1 MAHPSKAR
9 DRPSRPKKAK
19 PPNAVEVALNTWFA
33 SLPEGVLADHNIQAL
48 VAQAPKGWSVYEP
61 MVLLPAGSFTSEAWR
76 AVLEHIPS
84 GGAADLWERILA
96 NIPKPSRHAKLTH
109 LAANEGIPLHSGD
122 GAEENILRSPIG
134 LRTLYG
140 DFGPSAVLDAAK
152 RITPEDLD
160 KAFWVSTTQNGIY
173 QKWAPRWTMFSRGNV
188 KEKARLL
195 DFHKPSPSQ
204 SRENRVMSQKALKN
218 RWAVDLY
225 AGIGYFTF
233 SYAKLGLHVLCWELN
248 PWSVA
253 GLKQAASPN
262 GFDVR
267 VIEGEDLQNLDMRT
281 ILAQPSQITVFVE
294 SNVNAKRR
302 IDQLRKLGG
311 ELDMND
317 DGDPD
322 SNSGI
327 KTKSSNS
334 SYKSSDS
341 SMRHSDLVEE
351 DEGEVRSLNTVE
363 VLHING
369 GFLPTS
375 EPTWQDAWNL
385 VREGRKAWLHLH
397 ENVGVNDIEKRK
409 AEILQLFDGF
419 CTSEGLMR
427 HITVEHVEQVKTF
440 APGVW
445 HCVFD
450 VYITR

>member
-294 SNVNAKRR
+294 SN
-302 IDQLRKLGG
+302 
-311 ELDMND
+311 
-317 DGDPD
+317 
-322 SNSGI
+322 
-327 KTKSSNS
+327 
-334 SYKSSDS
+334 
-341 SMRHSDLVEE
+341 
-351 DEGEVRSLNTVE
+351 GEVRSLNTVE